1 MEELT
6 SKAIDLE
13 QGQAMSA
20 TVAMSSLVYLQEFVR
35 IMGSGLERHQLVKV
49 SHIFPI
55 SVAIEC
61 TNLWFNSLVRCP
73 NLPNPT
79 NGRVTQQGNELGDR
93 ATYTCNS
100 GYELDDGSTRICQT
114 NGRWS
119 GEAPTCERRGMC
131 GNSSLKVCFSSSH
144 INYYIILQLNALIFP
159 ILLMGELNSKAMN
172 QETEQDTAATAA
184 MSLSVD
190 L

>member
-1 MEELT
+1 MEELA
-6 SKAIDLE
+6 SKVTDLE
-13 QGQAMSA
+13 QGQLMSA
-20 TVAMSSLVYLQEFVR
+20 TVAMSLLVYLQELVR
-35 IMGSGLERHQLVKV
+35 IMGSGLEMHQLVKV
-49 SHIFPI
+49 SYLFSI

-73 NLPNPT
+73 TLPNPT
-79 NGRVTQQGNELGDR
+79 NGRVTQQGNEPGDR

-119 GEAPTCERRGMC
+119 GETPTCERRGMC
-131 GNSSLKVCFSSSH
+131 SNSFLGVYTF
-144 INYYIILQLNALIFP
+144 IEPYTLLLQLNALIFP

-172 QETEQDTAATAA
+172 QEIERDTAAIVA
-184 MSLSVD
+184 MSLSVNP
-190 L
+190 